1 MNYYQDITL
10 LPDADIALGF
20 LWQKIYQ
27 QVHIALVEQKVDAQH
42 SVIAVSF
49 PGYGGKGFPLGNKL
63 RVLAKEKEQLEKLNL
78 AGFLSRFEDYTH
90 LKSIQPVPEGAP
102 LVAFVRKK
110 VKGLARIEKDMQEK
124 AERWAKQSGQS
135 VADCLKQLEKTKPKA
150 ESKAPFIW
158 TESQET
164 KSSNPEGAAKFP
176 LFIERI
182 KVSNTQEG
190 LFNCYGLSALSGDQ
204 ASTVPDF

>member
-42 SVIAVSF
+42 SAIAVSF

-90 LKSIQPVPEGAP
+90 LKSIQPAPEGAP
-102 LVAFVRKK
+102 LVAFVRKNT
-110 VKGLARIEKDMQEK
+110 KGQSRIETDMQSK
-124 AERWAKQSGQS
+124 AELWAKKSGQS

-158 TESQET
+158 MESQET
-164 KSSNPEGAAKFP
+164 KVSNPERAARFP